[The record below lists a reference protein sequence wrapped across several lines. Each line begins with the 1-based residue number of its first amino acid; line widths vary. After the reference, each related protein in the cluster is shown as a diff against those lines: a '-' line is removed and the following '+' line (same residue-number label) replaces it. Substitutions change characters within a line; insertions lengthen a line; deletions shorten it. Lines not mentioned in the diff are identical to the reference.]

1 MIRQVYAQDLY
12 YQTAKEVGKEN
23 YVRGY
28 LDYGKNT
35 VLKVSKNLGHNR
47 KDVIKSYLYASRS
60 LNLLDIVNSGL

>member
-12 YQTAKEVGKEN
+12 DQAAKEVGKEN

-28 LDYGKNT
+28 LGYGKNA

-47 KDVIKSYLYASRS
+47 KDVIKRIKLHFSIFIFYF
-60 LNLLDIVNSGL
+60 